1 MLDPS
6 SESFCQRIPAVEAI
20 QAAAH
25 GMEPR
30 RQLRKLRSIAATVT
44 IGAAR
49 SRLLDRR
56 RGISLAQQPQL
67 PSSPPNDK
75 QPLMKVF
82 DSTLTTQKS
91 SK

>member
-1 MLDPS
+1 MRSRPS
-6 SESFCQRIPAVEAI
+6 RQQHMAWTLAVNYVNYC
-20 QAAAH
+20 
-25 GMEPR
+25 
-30 RQLRKLRSIAATVT
+30 SIAATVS

-56 RGISLAQQPQL
+56 RGISLAQQQQL

-75 QPLMKVF
+75 QPLTKVF